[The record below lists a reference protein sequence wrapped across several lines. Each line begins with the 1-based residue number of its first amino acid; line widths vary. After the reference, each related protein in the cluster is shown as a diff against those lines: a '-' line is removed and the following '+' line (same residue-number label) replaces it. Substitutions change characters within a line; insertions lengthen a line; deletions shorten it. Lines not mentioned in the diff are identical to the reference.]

1 MLARFEVGV
10 KKPSIVQSSNHAFC
24 RMHIETNCTAFK
36 NFCPVKHDQ
45 GFIRV
50 GLWNLSWN

>member
-1 MLARFEVGV
+1 M
-10 KKPSIVQSSNHAFC
+10 
-24 RMHIETNCTAFK
+24 MHIETNCTALK
-36 NFCPVKHDQ
+36 NFYPVKNDQ